1 MDIKNC
7 RSSALFTD
15 ISSGGSK
22 QFVFHANDY
31 ILFRFLVINVSKI
44 LLQMGLSQ
52 IIILKRHREGVLRR
66 DAE

>member
-44 LLQMGLSQ
+44 LLQMQSDPQGSDCIRYFYFRLSP
-52 IIILKRHREGVLRR
+52 R
-66 DAE
+66 